1 MAKLLPTS
9 LPLAQGDM
17 SAEIFNRLVR
27 ILELNLGQF
36 DPNRTPQFNDTE
48 IAQLNFLEGDVIWN
62 TSSGVLQV
70 YIGNKWVQL
79 HTPNSPNEG
88 LEATASVGAVSVI
101 NSGSITVNITSAYG
115 GWNVEKWYT

>member
-9 LPLAQGDM
+9 LPLAQGDI
-17 SAEIFNRLVR
+17 SAEVFNRLVR

-48 IAQLNFLEGDVIWN
+48 IAQVNFLEGDVIWN

-70 YIGNKWVQL
+70 YI
-79 HTPNSPNEG
+79 
-88 LEATASVGAVSVI
+88 
-101 NSGSITVNITSAYG
+101 
-115 GWNVEKWYT
+115 

>member
-9 LPLAQGDM
+9 LPLAQGDI

-62 TSSGVLQV
+62 TSQGVLQV
-70 YIGNKWVQL
+70 YIGNSWTQL
-79 HTPNSPNEG
+79 HTPNSPNNG
-88 LEATASVGAVSVI
+88 FKAIASLGAVSVI
-101 NSGSITVNITSAYG
+101 TKGDIAVNIT
-115 GWNVEKWYT
+115 VT